1 MRSWKKNLAIITGMG
16 MSIVSCRTG
25 YLELM
30 DFSITDS
37 EVQLGE
43 SDRNIEEDIDAV
55 SFNNVGV
62 ATAVLEDRLPVG
74 AIITDSGKDAFP
86 RTLGLNFG
94 EGIEDR
100 RKCLKKGEII
110 VEMSDDMT
118 IVGAKRTTTFKDFS
132 IKGRKMT
139 GTKVMTTISIS
150 DQGQPVFSVETNIE
164 MTDKKGNVATRILTG
179 TNTWIA
185 GFGDDDRFN
194 DVFSVEGTATLQREN
209 DLMTRIIRTPL
220 MVDRSCDFIKEGV
233 IVLEKSGAITTIDFG
248 DGTCDAIATVT
259 KDGDTYEV
267 DLEEERVNR
276 GKGKCNKGDDADV
289 AQNDN

>member
-1 MRSWKKNLAIITGMG
+1 MRSWKKNLAIIAGMG

-25 YLELM
+25 HLELM

-55 SFNNVGV
+55 SFNNVGI
-62 ATAVLEDRLPVG
+62 TAAALEDRLPAG
-74 AIITDSGKDAFP
+74 ATIMDSGKDAFP

-110 VEMSDDMT
+110 VEVSDDMT

-139 GTKVMTTISIS
+139 GTKVMTTVSIS

-194 DVFSVEGTATLQREN
+194 DIFSVEGTATLQREN

-233 IVLEKSGAITTIDFG
+233 IVLEKSGTVTTIDFG

-259 KDGDTYEV
+259 KDGDTYEI

-276 GKGKCNKGDDADV
+276 GKGKCNKDDADV
-289 AQNDN
+289 AQDDN